1 MRPDTSDH
9 ALPRIVAMFPL
20 DLHCAPPAFGGGAV
34 AEAVRRQSA
43 YAVTELASVGRFTYA
58 H

>member
-1 MRPDTSDH
+1 
-9 ALPRIVAMFPL
+9 MFPL